1 MLNIIL
7 VVLMF
12 MCGFG
17 GYAAPQLPFRYGL
30 GGISPRNGFPATS
43 RPKREVVTPYRAAP
57 ASSGRSRA
65 AA

>member
-17 GYAAPQLPFRYGL
+17 GYAAPQVPFRYGL
-30 GGISPRNGFPATS
+30 GGLGLLLFVIFCLINLGFIHP
-43 RPKREVVTPYRAAP
+43 
-57 ASSGRSRA
+57 GL
-65 AA
+65 